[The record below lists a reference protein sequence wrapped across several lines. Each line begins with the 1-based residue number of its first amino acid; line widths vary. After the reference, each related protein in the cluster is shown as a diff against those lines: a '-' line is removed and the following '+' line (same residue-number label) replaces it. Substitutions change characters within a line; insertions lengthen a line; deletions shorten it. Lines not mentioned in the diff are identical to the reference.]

1 MAGPSTGAGRVIDF
15 RVALPPEE
23 YGEAR
28 AGSTDESGYFGNY
41 ERVYSGERGSD
52 SIDAMVAAMD
62 EAGVQLAVMQAEW
75 GFGDYRKMND
85 AVHRICSRYPDRFI
99 PYVTVNPA
107 APDDMAAVVDREVK
121 ERGARGVNLQPYA
134 YRLHCDDR
142 RFYPM
147 YERCRELGVAVTVHC
162 SVNFTS
168 DRPIDFGRPL
178 HLDQVA
184 CDFPGLVLVANHGGW
199 PWVTELVAVAWK
211 HPTVYIEIGA
221 ISPRYIAK
229 PGTGWEPLVV
239 YGQSLLQ
246 DRVLWA
252 TDSMLPFA
260 RSLTEARELP
270 IKPEVLEKWL
280 GGNAAR
286 LLGL

>member
-1 MAGPSTGAGRVIDF
+1 MGRVIDF
-15 RVALPPEE
+15 RVTLPPEE
-23 YGEAR
+23 YGEAP
-28 AGSTDESGYFGNY
+28 AGAGEESGYLGNY
-41 ERVYSGERGSD
+41 ERVYTRERGSD
-52 SIDAMVAAMD
+52 TIDALVSAMD
-62 EAGVQLAVMQAEW
+62 AAGVDLAVLQAEW
-75 GFGDYRKMND
+75 GYGDYRKMNG
-85 AVHRICSRYPDRFI
+85 AVFRACGRHPGRFV
-99 PYVTVNPA
+99 PYVTVNPGA
-107 APDDMAAVVDREVK
+107 GDDMAAVVEREVR

-147 YERCRELGVAVTVHC
+147 YATCRELGIPVTVHC

-168 DRPIDFGRPL
+168 DRPIEYGRPL
-178 HLDQVA
+178 HIDRVA

-211 HPTVYIEIGA
+211 HPTVYIELGA
-221 ISPRYIAK
+221 IAPRYIAK
-229 PGTGWEPLVV
+229 PGTGWEPLLV

-260 RSLTEARELP
+260 RSLSEARELP
-270 IKPEVLEKWL
+270 LRAEVLDKWL

-286 LLGL
+286 LLDV

>member
-1 MAGPSTGAGRVIDF
+1 MPRIVDF
-15 RVALPPEE
+15 RVALPAEE
-23 YGEAR
+23 YGEAP
-28 AGSTDESGYFGNY
+28 AGSTEESGYFENY

-52 SIDAMVAAMD
+52 SMGAMVAAMD
-62 EAGVQLAVMQAEW
+62 EAGVELAVLQAEW

-85 AVHRICSRYPDRFI
+85 AVHRICSRYPERFI

-107 APDDMAAVVDREVK
+107 AADDMAAVVEREVK

-147 YERCRELGVAVTVHC
+147 YERCRELGVAVTIHC

-168 DRPIDFGRPL
+168 DRPIEYGRPL

-252 TDSMLPFA
+252 TDSMLPFS
-260 RSLTEARELP
+260 RSLAEARELP

-280 GGNAAR
+280 GGNASR

>member
-1 MAGPSTGAGRVIDF
+1 MARIVDF
-15 RVALPPEE
+15 RVALPAEE
-23 YGEAR
+23 YGEAP
-28 AGSTDESGYFGNY
+28 AGSTEESGYFENY

-52 SIDAMVAAMD
+52 SVDAMVAAMD
-62 EAGVQLAVMQAEW
+62 EAGVEVAVLQAEW

-85 AVHRICSRYPDRFI
+85 AVHRICSRYPERFI

-107 APDDMAAVVDREVK
+107 APDDMAAVVEREVK

-168 DRPIDFGRPL
+168 DRPIEYGRPL

-199 PWVTELVAVAWK
+199 PWVAELVAVAWK

-252 TDSMLPFA
+252 TDSMLPFS
-260 RSLTEARELP
+260 RSLAEARELP

-280 GGNAAR
+280 GGNASR

>member
-1 MAGPSTGAGRVIDF
+1 MARIVDF
-15 RVALPPEE
+15 RVALPAEE
-23 YGEAR
+23 YGEAP
-28 AGSTDESGYFGNY
+28 AGSTEESGYFENY
-41 ERVYSGERGSD
+41 ERVYSGDRGSD
-52 SIDAMVAAMD
+52 SVEAMVAAMD
-62 EAGVQLAVMQAEW
+62 EAGVEVAVLQAEW

-85 AVHRICSRYPDRFI
+85 AVKRICARYPGRFI

-107 APDDMAAVVDREVK
+107 APDDLAAVVEREVK
-121 ERGARGVNLQPYA
+121 ERGASGVNLQPYA

-147 YERCRELGVAVTVHC
+147 YEMCRELGVAVTIHC

-168 DRPIDFGRPL
+168 DRPIEYGRPL

-199 PWVTELVAVAWK
+199 PWVNELVAVAWK

-221 ISPRYIAK
+221 ISPRYIAR
-229 PGTGWEPLVV
+229 PGTGWEPLIV

-252 TDSMLPFA
+252 TDSMLPFS
-260 RSLTEARELP
+260 RSLAEARELP

-280 GGNAAR
+280 GGNASR

>member
-1 MAGPSTGAGRVIDF
+1 MPRIVDF
-15 RVALPPEE
+15 RVALPAEE
-23 YGEAR
+23 YGEAP
-28 AGSTDESGYFGNY
+28 AGSTEESGYFENY

-52 SIDAMVAAMD
+52 SVEAMVAAMD
-62 EAGVQLAVMQAEW
+62 EAGVELAVLQAEW

-85 AVHRICSRYPDRFI
+85 AVHRICSRYPERFI

-107 APDDMAAVVDREVK
+107 APDDMAAVVEREVK

-168 DRPIDFGRPL
+168 DRPIEYGRPL

-199 PWVTELVAVAWK
+199 PWVAELVAVAWK

-252 TDSMLPFA
+252 TDSMLPFS
-260 RSLTEARELP
+260 RSLAEARELP

-280 GGNAAR
+280 GGNASR